1 MPSVLRFRNLSPAF
15 FCHKC
20 LVPSLMMMY
29 HSSKDHMPYMHGS
42 SSYSPRIFFC
52 FFLQLPESFQSHSI
66 SGKEL
71 ALSLQSLPSFQILFL
86 SQEGYR
92 GHLPTRT
99 SSSSAA
105 LCARKPF
112 GSRCTAEKGGRIDME
127 IYRSLSENNHVFAGT
142 DCLQLRY
149 RAHRLPGREKRIIYR
164 VIVAGRQ

>member
-1 MPSVLRFRNLSPAF
+1 
-15 FCHKC
+15 
-20 LVPSLMMMY
+20 
-29 HSSKDHMPYMHGS
+29 MPYRHGS

-66 SGKEL
+66 SGKGL
-71 ALSLQSLPSFQILFL
+71 SLSLSLQSLPSFQILFL
-86 SQEGYR
+86 SQEEYR

-99 SSSSAA
+99 SSSSSAA

-127 IYRSLSENNHVFAGT
+127 IYRSLSENYHVFAGT

-149 RAHRLPGREKRIIYR
+149 RAHRLPGREKLIIC
-164 VIVAGRQ
+164 RQFQNLVKFRWK